1 MKHTKGRS
9 LYSSVKL
16 VIISGHSSELIDES
30 ECVERE
36 RQREVQRDGGTERE
50 RERERGWRYKE
61 SKRHLSE
68 TNLMREGLQERRQ
81 ARGKER

>member
-1 MKHTKGRS
+1 MKV
-9 LYSSVKL
+9 SVW
-16 VIISGHSSELIDES
+16 
-30 ECVERE
+30 RE
-36 RQREVQRDGGTERE
+36 RDRERYREMEGQRE
-50 RERERGWRYKE
+50 REREGGWRYKE